1 MIEAAQQTG
10 PRADLPEGTVGIMLV
25 DDHAIVRQ
33 GLRAVLEREPDL
45 AVVCEASSAEEALAF
60 AARCTPTVV
69 LLDLKLSCGDSTEGL
84 ELCEQLIRA
93 HPAVGVLVFTT
104 FLEDNLVIEALRRGA
119 KGYVV
124 KDVDTTEL
132 VRSIRAVARDESAFD
147 SRSAAA
153 MAHSISN
160 PDGSPELTPRE
171 LGVLQLLARGLNNR
185 EIGEQLHISETT
197 VKFHTRNVKRKLGAC
212 SRAEAVYAASKE
224 GLI

>member
-132 VRSIRAVARDESAFD
+132 VRSIRAV
-147 SRSAAA
+147 
-153 MAHSISN
+153 
-160 PDGSPELTPRE
+160 
-171 LGVLQLLARGLNNR
+171 
-185 EIGEQLHISETT
+185 
-197 VKFHTRNVKRKLGAC
+197 
-212 SRAEAVYAASKE
+212 
-224 GLI
+224 

>member
-1 MIEAAQQTG
+1 MIEAAQRHEPPQG
-10 PRADLPEGTVGIMLV
+10 SQEETVGIMLV

-33 GLRAVLEREPDL
+33 GLRAVLEREKDL
-45 AVVCEASSAEEALAF
+45 AVVCEASSAEEALASVTRY
-60 AARCTPTVV
+60 APTVV
-69 LLDLKLSCGDSTEGL
+69 LLDLKLSYGDSTEGL
-84 ELCEQLIRA
+84 RLCEELIRA
-93 HPAVGVLVFTT
+93 RPNIGVLVFTT

-119 KGYVV
+119 RGYVV

-160 PDGSPELTPRE
+160 QDDTPELTPRE
-171 LGVLQLLARGLNNR
+171 LGVLQLLARGMNNR

-197 VKFHTRNVKRKLGAC
+197 VKFHTRNVKRKLSVC